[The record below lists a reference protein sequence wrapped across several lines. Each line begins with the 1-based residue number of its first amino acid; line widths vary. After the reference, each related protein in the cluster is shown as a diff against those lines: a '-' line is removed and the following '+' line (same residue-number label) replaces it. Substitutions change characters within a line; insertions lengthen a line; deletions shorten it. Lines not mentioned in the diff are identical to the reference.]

1 MKKVY
6 IILPTY
12 NDWKSLNKVLK
23 ILNYSLKGQKKE
35 IYIIVV
41 NDGSS
46 SKYEKTEK
54 YRNFKRV
61 IILNLKKNVGSQK
74 AIYIGLRFIQKKIK
88 SSEKNI
94 ISILDSDGEDNPRI
108 VKKLINLVEKKEDFF
123 IFASRK
129 SRTEKIFLKFLNKLR
144 LYFTWLL
151 TGKFLNFGNF
161 CAFPSFI
168 LKKIIFKDDIYLA
181 FSSGVVKNYK
191 KIFLYSAEKN
201 KRFYGNSKVN
211 FNFLFLHSIKIIS
224 VFYNTV
230 FLRSFLISI
239 LLIMINSIFIIDVSI
254 IILFLLFNFFLL
266 ILNTISK
273 PKKKFN
279 FYIKNILRAQWA

>member
-35 IYIIVV
+35 IYIILV

-46 SKYEKTEK
+46 SKYEKTER
-54 YRNFKRV
+54 YANFKR
-61 IILNLKKNVGSQK
+61 ITILNLKKNIGSQK
-74 AIYIGLRFIQKKIK
+74 AIYVGLKFIQKKIK

-94 ISILDSDGEDNPRI
+94 ISILDSDGEDDPII
-108 VKKLINLVEKKEDFF
+108 VKKLINLAEKKKFF

-129 SRTEKIFLKFLNKLR
+129 NRTENIFLKFLNKLR

-161 CAFPSFI
+161 SAFPSSI
-168 LKKIIFKDDIYLA
+168 LKEVIFKDEIYLA

-191 KIFLYSAEKN
+191 KIFLYSVNKN
-201 KRFYGNSKVN
+201 KRFFGNSKVN
-211 FNFLFLHSIKIIS
+211 LSFLFLHSIKIIS

-230 FLRSFLISI
+230 FF
-239 LLIMINSIFIIDVSI
+239 
-254 IILFLLFNFFLL
+254 
-266 ILNTISK
+266 
-273 PKKKFN
+273 
-279 FYIKNILRAQWA
+279 